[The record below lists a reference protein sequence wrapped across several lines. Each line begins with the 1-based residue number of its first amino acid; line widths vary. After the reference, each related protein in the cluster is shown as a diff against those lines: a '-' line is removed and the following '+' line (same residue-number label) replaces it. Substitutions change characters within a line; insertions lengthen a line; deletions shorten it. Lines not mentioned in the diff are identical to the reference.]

1 MENRWKNNLELN
13 GPMTHFIYKKDTEE
27 QTVVMREGSNGLYGS
42 VPVSVSVKKGDDYE
56 NVNLWLTVYDEEAWS
71 KFNVLREEAVAN
83 ANGRAPYC
91 KFTIDG
97 VVSFYNKYSDD
108 SQYPTAT
115 PNFIVK
121 DIFPY
126 IAKSKNN
133 NNSNSFGASKSFAA
147 IPVAEDDSV
156 YSEKPF

>member
-13 GPMTHFIYKKDTEE
+13 GPMTHFIYKKDTED
-27 QTVVMREGSNGLYGS
+27 QTVVMREKNDGGTYGS
-42 VPVSVSVKKGDDYE
+42 IPVSVSLKKGNDYE
-56 NVNLWLTVYDEEAWS
+56 NVNLWLTVYDEEAWN
-71 KFNVLREEAVAN
+71 KFNALRAEAVAN
-83 ANGRAPYC
+83 ANGKAPYC

-97 VVSFYNKYSDD
+97 VLSFYNKYSDD

-133 NNSNSFGASKSFAA
+133 NNNSFESSKSFAA
-147 IPVAEDDSV
+147 TPVAED
-156 YSEKPF
+156 EKPF